1 MEDDLISKK
10 DLLVT
15 KGISYGQLYRW
26 KRKGLIP
33 DDWFIRK
40 STFTGQETFFPR
52 EKILARL
59 DRILGLKDED
69 VPLDDIAEAVEPKLD
84 VPSVT
89 LAQVRSWAL
98 VSGPALDLFAEHHD
112 EETPLAVGDLVALYA
127 LDTLLAGGDV
137 GLDEGRSVL
146 ATLETTFPAFE
157 GRAELVV
164 VRKLGTTLCLLVAA
178 GAELG
183 LDPSAKLVA
192 RVDLSERAE
201 ALAARLATHKE

>member
-1 MEDDLISKK
+1 VDQDMISKK
-10 DLLVT
+10 DLLVQA
-15 KGISYGQLYRW
+15 GISYGQLYRW

-33 DDWFIRK
+33 EEWFIRK

-52 EKILARL
+52 EKILARVE
-59 DRILGLKDED
+59 RILSMKDGE
-69 VPLDDIAEAVEPKLD
+69 LSLGDIAEAVAPKLD
-84 VPSVT
+84 VPSST
-89 LAQVRSWAL
+89 LAQVRAWGF
-98 VSGPALDLFAEHHD
+98 VSAAALDLFAEHHAED
-112 EETPLAVGDLVALYA
+112 ALLAVGDLVALYT
-127 LDTLLAGGDV
+127 LDTLLTGGDV
-137 GLDEGRSVL
+137 GVDEGRSVL

-164 VRKLGTTLCLLVAA
+164 VRKVGTTLCLLVSA

-183 LDPSAKLVA
+183 LDPGAKLVA